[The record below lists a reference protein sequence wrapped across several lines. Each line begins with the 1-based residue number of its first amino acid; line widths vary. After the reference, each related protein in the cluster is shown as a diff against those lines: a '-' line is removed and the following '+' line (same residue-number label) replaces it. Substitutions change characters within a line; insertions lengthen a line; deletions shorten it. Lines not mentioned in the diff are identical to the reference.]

1 MDEEF
6 NRKQAGQEVF
16 AWYKSL
22 KNTGG
27 FGPVHDEILEKGRQT
42 FESERVSD
50 AETVETI
57 KSSYKKTNYV
67 LDPHSAVGVT
77 ASERSI
83 AGADSQ
89 KYHISLSTAHPAKFS
104 GVVTAALADEPNF
117 NFEEQVL
124 PDEFKALST
133 KEKRVTLVE
142 NSWEKVREI
151 VKSQAEKDIKAES
164 S

>member
-6 NRKQAGQEVF
+6 NRKQAGQEVS

-22 KNTGG
+22 KTTGG
-27 FGPVHDEILEKGRQT
+27 FGPVHDEILENGRKA

-57 KSSYKKTNYV
+57 KSWYKSTKYV

-83 AGADSQ
+83 ARAGPQ
-89 KYHISLSTAHPAKFS
+89 THHISLATAHPAKFS
-104 GVVTAALADEPNF
+104 GVVTQALGDEPGF
-117 NFEEQVL
+117 DFDEQVL
-124 PDEFKALST
+124 PDEFKALLT
-133 KEKRVTLVE
+133 QERRVTLVD
-142 NSWEKVREI
+142 NSWEKVREV
-151 VKSQAEKDIKAES
+151 VKGQVEEDLKAES